1 MWRVAIYAREAPG
14 RSGRA
19 RLDHQVGRLVAQAA
33 RQPGWHHVAT
43 YADQSSGAWWERPGL
58 SRLLADAPVYVDVVV
73 VDAYGRLTPNR
84 RELSVILDHLR
95 AAGVTTIV
103 PRPTAGRRFTKVVA
117 NFALAD
123 LLGEALS

>member
-19 RLDHQVGRLVAQAA
+19 RLDRQVGRLVAMAA
-33 RQPGWHHVAT
+33 RQPGWYHVAT
-43 YADQSSGAWWERPGL
+43 YADQSSGGWWVRPGL
-58 SRLLADAPVYVDVVV
+58 SRLLTDAPVYVDVVV
-73 VDAYGRLTPNR
+73 VDGYGRLSPNR
-84 RELSVILDHLR
+84 SELHVILDHLG

-103 PRPTAGRRFTKVVA
+103 LRPAAGGRFAKAVA

-123 LLGEALS
+123 VVGEALC